1 MPYIPRSIS
10 PSTPDFGNAP
20 RAPSRASAEK
30 PAVPYLKTE
39 SSTER
44 KSNPLVGRLSMM
56 KFDVPASKIY
66 KHITSKELDIDEYSR
81 MVSTKRTTT

>member
-10 PSTPDFGNAP
+10 PSTPDFGSVP

-30 PAVPYLKTE
+30 PAVPYIKPE
-39 SSTER
+39 VATER
-44 KSNPLVGRLSMM
+44 KPSSLIGKLSML
-56 KFDVPASKIY
+56 KFDVPAAKIY

-81 MVSTKRTTT
+81 MVSTKRTTS

>member
-30 PAVPYLKTE
+30 PAVPYTKPAPTP
-39 SSTER
+39 ER
-44 KSNPLVGRLSMM
+44 KPISLIGRLSML
-56 KFDVPASKIY
+56 KFDVPATKIY
-66 KHITSKELDIDEYSR
+66 KHITSKELDVDEYSR
-81 MVSTKRTTT
+81 MVSTKRTST

>member
-30 PAVPYLKTE
+30 PAVPYIKPEPT
-39 SSTER
+39 TER
-44 KSNPLVGRLSMM
+44 KPSPLIGRLSML
-56 KFDVPASKIY
+56 KFDVPATKIY
-66 KHITSKELDIDEYSR
+66 KHITSKELDVDEYSR
-81 MVSTKRTTT
+81 MVSTKRTTS

>member
-10 PSTPDFGNAP
+10 PSIPDFGNAP

-39 SSTER
+39 SAAER
-44 KSNPLVGRLSMM
+44 KPNSMIGRLSML
-56 KFDVPASKIY
+56 KFDVPATKIY
-66 KHITSKELDIDEYSR
+66 KHITSRELDVDEYSR
-81 MVSTKRTTT
+81 MVSTKRTSS